1 MTPEGITW
9 LVVATGFVQ
18 FVGVI
23 VLIVGQR
30 EILRTLRAVAGLVY
44 QEEQKTRILLNDL
57 LSRGH

>member
-1 MTPEGITW
+1 MTLEGLTW
-9 LVVATGFVQ
+9 LVVATGLAQ
-18 FVGVI
+18 LVGVI
-23 VLIVGQR
+23 VLILGRR

>member
-1 MTPEGITW
+1 MTLDGLTW
-9 LVVATGFVQ
+9 LVVVTGLVQ
-18 FVGVI
+18 
-23 VLIVGQR
+23 LIGIILLIFGRR